1 MASSPAVA
9 LPSLPRVA
17 AVLAAFLSP
26 STSSDERRSL
36 EAELVALRDR
46 PDAWRWALETLFTPT
61 SSPIL
66 DGGVDEI
73 GAAAPLQW
81 LLSSAVESALLR
93 RWHVLPDADRR
104 LLSGAVFAC
113 LVPPARGLTPLAVS
127 KLAKAHA
134 DVAKREWPERD
145 PDFFDRL
152 LAVAESN
159 QSGASASS
167 AALRAVAVAFEELA
181 GEAAD
186 VAAPSVDAHRADAL
200 AAHVLARAPEVARR
214 IIVQTLPDARLDADS
229 SLGEDERRV
238 RLDRRV
244 AALRAAVA
252 VVAASGSSAAALE
265 AVGEDGL
272 RAIFACV
279 RGAVRDA
286 ASHAGV
292 FAEDEDD
299 GPTSRASL
307 DAALELLVELLGKA
321 RAGPSVAPLLA
332 LAAVCFAETC
342 DALAAP
348 TCDVEDDT
356 SADGDENPSLAN
368 AATSTFRALASIL
381 AAQLPRLE
389 PLGVVPR
396 LLESLLRATASATDP
411 RAFLAACGAWR
422 ATLAR
427 VVAERERVEDAGEDF
442 DASPRA
448 RSHAASRTSSNSSSR
463 GVCTPAV

>member
-9 LPSLPRVA
+9 LPPLPRVA

-113 LVPPARGLTPLAVS
+113 LVPPARGLTPLAIS

-200 AAHVLARAPEVARR
+200 AAHVLARA
-214 IIVQTLPDARLDADS
+214 Q
-229 SLGEDERRV
+229 
-238 RLDRRV
+238 
-244 AALRAAVA
+244 
-252 VVAASGSSAAALE
+252 
-265 AVGEDGL
+265 
-272 RAIFACV
+272 
-279 RGAVRDA
+279 
-286 ASHAGV
+286 
-292 FAEDEDD
+292 
-299 GPTSRASL
+299 
-307 DAALELLVELLGKA
+307 
-321 RAGPSVAPLLA
+321 
-332 LAAVCFAETC
+332 
-342 DALAAP
+342 
-348 TCDVEDDT
+348 
-356 SADGDENPSLAN
+356 
-368 AATSTFRALASIL
+368 
-381 AAQLPRLE
+381 
-389 PLGVVPR
+389 
-396 LLESLLRATASATDP
+396 
-411 RAFLAACGAWR
+411 
-422 ATLAR
+422 
-427 VVAERERVEDAGEDF
+427 
-442 DASPRA
+442 
-448 RSHAASRTSSNSSSR
+448 
-463 GVCTPAV
+463 